1 MSPISW
7 ALVAGF
13 AGFAVP
19 ALAAPDHYTID
30 PNHTY
35 PSLEFSHRGLSIWRG
50 KFNRTSGTVTLD
62 RVAKAG
68 AAEIEVDTSSIDFG
82 HDKMNAIAQTADWFN
97 VEKFPSMTYKGT
109 LKFQNDA
116 PSSVEGELT
125 LLGVTRPL
133 QLKINTFKCMEHP
146 VFKREVCGADVEGD
160 LNRADFGMGQYTDG
174 NVEKIHLRIQVEA
187 IRDQN

>member
-1 MSPISW
+1 MVFSPIQSIQENKPMSPIRLV
-7 ALVAGF
+7 LVATL
-13 AGFAVP
+13 AGVAVP

-68 AAEIEVDTSSIDFG
+68 TAEIQVDTSSIDFG

-109 LKFQNDA
+109 LKFENDA

-133 QLKINTFKCMEHP
+133 QLKINTFKC
-146 VFKREVCGADVEGD
+146 
-160 LNRADFGMGQYTDG
+160 
-174 NVEKIHLRIQVEA
+174 
-187 IRDQN
+187 